1 MKAAPPPTPTY
12 TLKSIEKMLG
22 LGRGVIASIIH
33 AGFVTPSRGARN
45 EYRFSFQDV
54 VLLRTAHDLMAA
66 NIPSRR
72 MLRSLK
78 QLKAKLPKELPLSG
92 LRIAAIGKDVV
103 VRDGDAQWAAESGQL
118 LMDFEIAHEGG
129 AVTFLTR
136 DPEPA
141 EDVVSDADLWFAR
154 AEALEAKDIAAAEKA
169 YRRALEYAPDHTDA
183 YVNLGALLC
192 EAGRCAEA
200 VKLYDI
206 AIRHCPQAPLLY
218 FNRGIALEER
228 NRYADALKSYER
240 CIELAPDLADAHYNA
255 ARLYEKSGQAQKA
268 VRHYSA
274 YRRLQ

>member
-1 MKAAPPPTPTY
+1 MKAAPPPPTY

-54 VLLRTAHDLMAA
+54 VVLRTAHDLMAA

-92 LRIAAIGKDVV
+92 LRIAAIGNDVV
-103 VRDGDAQWAAESGQL
+103 VRDGDAQWAADSGQL
-118 LMDFEIAHEGG
+118 LMDFEIAHAGG
-129 AVTFLTR
+129 AVTFLAR
-136 DPEPA
+136 DPEPT

-154 AEALEAKDIAAAEKA
+154 GEALEAKDIAAAEKA

-228 NRYADALKSYER
+228 NRHADALKSYER
-240 CIELAPDLADAHYNA
+240 CLELAPDLADAHYNA

>member
-1 MKAAPPPTPTY
+1 MKPAEPSTY

-22 LGRGVIASIIH
+22 IGRGVITRIVN
-33 AGFVTPSRGARN
+33 AGFVTPARGARN
-45 EYRFSFQDV
+45 ELRFSFQDV
-54 VLLRTAHDLMAA
+54 VLLRTAHHLMAA

-78 QLKAKLPKELPLSG
+78 KLKSRLPKELPLSG
-92 LRIAAIGKDVV
+92 LRIAAVGNDVV
-103 VRDGDAQWAAESGQL
+103 VRDGNAQWEAESGQL
-118 LMDFEIAHEGG
+118 LMDFEIAHDDG
-129 AVTFLTR
+129 AVAFLAR
-136 DPEPA
+136 DPVPA
-141 EDVVSDADLWFAR
+141 EKAVADADLWFAR
-154 AEALEAKDIAAAEKA
+154 GAELEAKDRAAAEKA
-169 YRRALEYAPDHTDA
+169 YRRALQLAPDHTDS

-206 AIRHCPQAPLLY
+206 AIRHCPQEPLLY
-218 FNRGIALEER
+218 FNRGIALEDR
-228 NRYADALKSYER
+228 NRLAEALASYQR
-240 CIELAPDLADAHYNA
+240 CLELDPDFADAHYNA

>member
-1 MKAAPPPTPTY
+1 VKAAPAPATY

-22 LGRGVIASIIH
+22 LGRGVIASIVN

-78 QLKAKLPKELPLSG
+78 RLKAKLPKELPLSG
-92 LRIAAIGKDVV
+92 LRIAAIGSDVV
-103 VRDGDAQWAAESGQL
+103 VRDGDAQWEAESGQL
-118 LMDFEIAHEGG
+118 LIDFEIAHERG
-129 AVTFLTR
+129 AVTFLKR
-136 DPEPA
+136 GPEPA
-141 EDVVSDADLWFAR
+141 EDAVADADVWFAR
-154 AEALEAKDIAAAEKA
+154 GEALEADDAAAAEKA

-192 EAGRCAEA
+192 EAGRWAEA
-200 VKLYDI
+200 VKLYDV
-206 AIRHCPQAPLLY
+206 AIRYCPQAPLLY

-228 NRYADALKSYER
+228 HRYADALKSYER
-240 CIELAPDLADAHYNA
+240 CLELAPDLADAHYNA
-255 ARLYEKSGQAQKA
+255 ARLYEQSGQAQKA